1 MIRAIVVV
9 VAALAACDPSSSE
22 EDIVKQ
28 AAAALDQI
36 ASGEAADRANL
47 LKLRVSAADLARQ
60 VRQVAQAWWTIAA
73 EFDAATEAYDRAHAE
88 ADEARA
94 GFDEARIRYQQA
106 ADRFRTAAVIIIAA
120 AASDALRD
128 FCRQRMSTRMFRTRL
143 RAEGISIEGK
153 DVDHAWPRALGGADH
168 PLNYQLLDSSVNR
181 SLGADPIAKLAH
193 APLATLRGLTTSAL
207 VALGCD

>member
-9 VAALAACDPSSSE
+9 SAALVACDRSSSD
-22 EDIVKQ
+22 EDTVKQ

-36 ASGEAADRANL
+36 AAGEAADRAHL
-47 LKLRVSAADLARQ
+47 VTLRASAAELARE
-60 VRQVAQAWWTIAA
+60 VHQVAQAWWTIAA
-73 EFDAATEAYDRAHAE
+73 EFDAATEAYERARAI

-94 GFDEARIRYQQA
+94 GFVEAQTRYQQA
-106 ADRFRTAAVIIIAA
+106 ADRFRMAAAIIIAA

-128 FCRQRMSTRMFRTRL
+128 FCGQRMSTRTFRARR
-143 RAEGISIEGK
+143 RAEGISIDGK

-168 PLNYQLLDSSVNR
+168 PLNYQLLDSTVNR
-181 SLGADPIAKLAH
+181 SLGADPVAKLAH
-193 APLATLRGLTTSAL
+193 APLGTLRGLAASAL

>member
-1 MIRAIVVV
+1 MIRTIVVV
-9 VAALAACDPSSSE
+9 VAALAACAHSSD
-22 EDIVKQ
+22 EDTVNQ

-47 LKLRVSAADLARQ
+47 VKLRASAAGLARQ
-60 VRQVAQAWWTIAA
+60 VHQVSQEWWTIVA
-73 EFDAATEAYDRAHAE
+73 EFDAATEAYERTRAT

-94 GFDEARIRYQQA
+94 GFGEARTRYQQA
-106 ADRFRTAAVIIIAA
+106 ADRFRTAVVIVIAA

-128 FCRQRMSTRMFRTRL
+128 FCRQRMSTRMFRARL
-143 RAEGISIEGK
+143 RAEGISIDGK

-168 PLNYQLLDSSVNR
+168 PLNYQLLGSSVNR
-181 SLGADPIAKLAH
+181 SLGADPIAKLTH